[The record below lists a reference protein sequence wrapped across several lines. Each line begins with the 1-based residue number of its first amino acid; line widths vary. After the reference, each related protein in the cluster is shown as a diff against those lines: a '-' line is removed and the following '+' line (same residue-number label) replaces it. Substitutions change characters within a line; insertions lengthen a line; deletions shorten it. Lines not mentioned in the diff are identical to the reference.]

1 MPRVEDYMLTGEE
14 LRLRAR
20 KRRRRII
27 LGLTIV
33 ALAIAIAFGGR
44 PAANRIKAWQA
55 RRHAAKAM
63 QLIEQE
69 KWTEARAEV
78 TAAYQ
83 LRASEPEAIRT
94 AARFLSRTRQ
104 AQALEFWD
112 QLEKL
117 AQLTPTDLR
126 DEAAIALLAGD
137 EVRAERAIRPLL
149 DSHPTAAD
157 QLLAAQLAIRRN
169 AANDAHDAIERVATD
184 SGASGR
190 QKLQAAVL
198 ELAIAV
204 EHPDWRSDAWSK
216 LKSIARGADAAAL
229 DALTVLAQSLQ
240 NAQTTPEGFP
250 FSAAELARALE
261 THPLARA
268 PHRLLAKDLEIRDT
282 PDKRD
287 ELMTAAVQ
295 QWKGATDPADVTALA
310 TWLNGKGEF
319 QRVLDAIPLERA
331 LQTREVF
338 LQYVDSLGGLGR
350 WADIKQLL
358 ETERFPLD
366 PVIALMYLARCNA
379 QLGEKTAADNNWQR
393 ALEAAGG
400 DAGKLISVAG
410 YAEKNGAAEIARA
423 AYEQAAAASPKL
435 RVAQQ
440 GRLRIAQAQRDTKQ
454 LHAVLADML
463 KQWPND
469 TAVQN
474 DEAYTRLLLLGG
486 KTDPEEL
493 KAIDERAGQLVKQE
507 PASLPHRTLL
517 ALVRLRQD
525 RAVDALHVYDNIQV
539 AAQALTPSALAVHA
553 AVLRAN
559 GNNTDADAEAKQIPA
574 NSLLPEEESLAQR

>member
-198 ELAIAV
+198 ELAIAA

-268 PHRLLAKDLEIRDT
+268 PHQLLAKDLEIRDT

-486 KTDPEEL
+486 KSDPEEL
-493 KAIDERAGQLVKQE
+493 KAIDERAEQLVKQE

-525 RAVDALHVYDNIQV
+525 RAADALHVYDNIQV